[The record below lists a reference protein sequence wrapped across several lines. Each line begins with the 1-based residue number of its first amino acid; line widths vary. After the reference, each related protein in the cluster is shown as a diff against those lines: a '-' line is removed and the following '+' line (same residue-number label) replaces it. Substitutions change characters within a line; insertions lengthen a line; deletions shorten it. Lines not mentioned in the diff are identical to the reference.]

1 MRILDRAR
9 PQFHGIYR
17 VSGRRAYRGH
27 EPGEIFPALLEREAE
42 RRALERGDIE
52 LLERLIPALAA
63 GSFKLPRGWLRK
75 QNETKSSHGT
85 ERGKRL

>member
-1 MRILDRAR
+1 MRIAERAR
-9 PQFHGIYR
+9 PQFHGVYR

-27 EPGEIFPALLEREAE
+27 KPGEIFPALLEREAE

-52 LLERLIPALAA
+52 LLERLVPALAA

-75 QNETKSSHGT
+75 ENETLAVSRI
-85 ERGKRL
+85 ERGKRR